1 MPFLDVL
8 KSFFKSNGYGADC
21 KRSPAYNFIQFGVDP
36 HEVWDVVSDLGDGA
50 FGKVQKVIH
59 KENKTF
65 AAAKAI
71 ELQNEDDID
80 EYLVEIEILTQCR
93 HKNIVRLYEVFLW
106 DHSLWLMLEFCGGG
120 AVDSIMVELEKPLS
134 EPQIR
139 YICHELCEA
148 LRFLHKCHVIH
159 RDLKAGNI
167 LLTSE
172 GEVKLGDFGVSA
184 KSSDSL
190 QRRTTFIGTPYWM
203 APEVMICETFK
214 EQPYGS
220 KCDIWSLG
228 ITLIELAEMEPPYHE
243 MSPMRV
249 VFKIQKSDPP
259 TLCNPSKWSG
269 EFHNFLSRCLVKNP
283 NERDSADMLIAH
295 SFVAAQ
301 NDRKPILQLLS
312 ELKADVI
319 AEVVEEIE
327 EEDRQSSH
335 SIESTETLTP
345 SFSTPVH
352 CDDGAQANAERFDQA
367 RDVVRSFCSD
377 EVDLAKN
384 ANEADERNALESRN
398 FEQRAAVS
406 GQKRPA
412 PRGPPESESYD
423 LYNSTANEI
432 LDALYESLSN
442 EERRKVLDQ
451 PRDERQASNSFEHA
465 DAAEAF
471 NRSVQGS
478 RVVDR
483 EQAGVLRVTVHSAV
497 EEPADQLP
505 LKRQS
510 SVDKNDQRERRPSQ
524 PVTEMRFCA
533 FAKETDLGEK
543 TISADSGS
551 FIQIRKTEG
560 TEFGAE
566 KLYTG
571 AVDTSGWKFQNS
583 ANVDVQNAAA
593 QDAYFASEYAEPFAE
608 SDVPSSN
615 DQLLTSHASPSNLPA
630 SALQSCAFV
639 ESQAVGKVDEPPPE
653 PPIDY
658 EMVSVNKIPFQ
669 QDSSTT
675 VPIASP
681 VNNRIING
689 SCITESAPSPSAP
702 VVSEERPISVLRK
715 TSANLDKETVAE
727 KPMDTVNG
735 NVFLARRNPHRR
747 TVTKKTRVFVVDGV
761 QVTST
766 TYHVMSDDD
775 THLYK
780 AKEDFRL
787 RKAELQEMRRLQ
799 REEVRQFQELSQR
812 AEMQREQQS
821 RKFEQDLQTLLRE
834 YENEVDSIM
843 RCQKKQLE
851 EAEKIQEDDM
861 KIATKRLKVEE
872 ERELKHFREVLRQE
886 HKLLKQEMD
895 FVPKHDRKEMYR
907 QRKELLDAQ
916 QADRERQFVERVK
929 NAHTLTLNRLDDSHR
944 QKITLLER
952 QFLQQKHQ
960 MLRAREAALW
970 ELEERQLHERHQ
982 LLKNQ
987 MKESF
992 FLQRSH
998 MLVRHQKELEHV
1010 KKVSQR
1016 KEDEAIRAQAS
1027 ERKRLPKIL
1036 RSETKTRTMMFRESL
1051 KIRMLDPGDI
1061 ASKLREFEER
1071 ERYRI
1076 AQEVKKQEV
1085 KHRKRLEL
1093 LRAENETTVKELE
1106 QLQNEKRKL
1115 LLEHENL
1122 RLKLFDEEYANEL
1135 KAWKSQLKPRK
1146 QKLEEKFAG
1155 ELNEQERFYEQTLA
1169 GSPSLPGS
1177 YISSALI
1184 SGGHGMSY

>member
-1 MPFLDVL
+1 MPLLDVL
-8 KSFFKSNGYGADC
+8 KNFFKSNGYGTDS

-36 HEVWDVVSDLGDGA
+36 HDIWDVVSDLGDGA

-59 KENKTF
+59 KENGTC

-71 ELQNEDDID
+71 ELQSEEDID
-80 EYLVEIEILTQCR
+80 EYLVEIEILTQCH
-93 HKNIVRLYEVFLW
+93 HKNVVRLYEVLTYFF
-106 DHSLWLMLEFCGGG
+106 SFYNILMLEFCGGG

-139 YICHELCEA
+139 FVCHELCEA

-167 LLTSE
+167 LLTFE

-190 QRRTTFIGTPYWM
+190 HRRTTFIGTPYWM
-203 APEVMICETFK
+203 APEVMVCETFK

-249 VFKIQKSDPP
+249 VFKVQKSDPP
-259 TLCNPSKWSG
+259 TLCNPAKWYT
-269 EFHNFLSRCLVKNP
+269 FHNFLSRCLVKNP
-283 NERDSADMLIAH
+283 NERDSADLLCLH
-295 SFVAAQ
+295 SFVSGQ
-301 NDRKPILQLLS
+301 DDPKPILQLLS

-327 EEDRQSSH
+327 EEAFTTFLCILALRDSSVHVQSNAAQSAL
-335 SIESTETLTP
+335 SASAYAEGLIE
-345 SFSTPVH
+345 
-352 CDDGAQANAERFDQA
+352 R
-367 RDVVRSFCSD
+367 
-377 EVDLAKN
+377 EVP
-384 ANEADERNALESRN
+384 
-398 FEQRAAVS
+398 
-406 GQKRPA
+406 PA
-412 PRGPPESESYD
+412 IGPFLP
-423 LYNSTANEI
+423 
-432 LDALYESLSN
+432 
-442 EERRKVLDQ
+442 
-451 PRDERQASNSFEHA
+451 SNSF
-465 DAAEAF
+465 
-471 NRSVQGS
+471 
-478 RVVDR
+478 
-483 EQAGVLRVTVHSAV
+483 
-497 EEPADQLP
+497 
-505 LKRQS
+505 
-510 SVDKNDQRERRPSQ
+510 
-524 PVTEMRFCA
+524 
-533 FAKETDLGEK
+533 
-543 TISADSGS
+543 
-551 FIQIRKTEG
+551 
-560 TEFGAE
+560 
-566 KLYTG
+566 
-571 AVDTSGWKFQNS
+571 
-583 ANVDVQNAAA
+583 
-593 QDAYFASEYAEPFAE
+593 
-608 SDVPSSN
+608 
-615 DQLLTSHASPSNLPA
+615 PSNLSA
-630 SALQSCAFV
+630 SVTQICPFL
-639 ESQAVGKVDEPPPE
+639 ESHTVGKADEPPPE

-658 EMVSVNKIPFQ
+658 ETALVAKDAGQSDF
-669 QDSSTT
+669 SCT
-675 VPIASP
+675 VLVKFPMKKRS
-681 VNNRIING
+681 NNIDKY
-689 SCITESAPSPSAP
+689 
-702 VVSEERPISVLRK
+702 V
-715 TSANLDKETVAE
+715 KETA
-727 KPMDTVNG
+727 NG
-735 NVFLARRNPHRR
+735 NSLLARRNPHRR
-747 TVTKKTRVFVVDGV
+747 TVTKKTRVFVLDGV

-775 THLYK
+775 TVCL
-780 AKEDFRL
+780 F

-799 REEVRQFQELSQR
+799 KEEVRQFQELSLR
-812 AEMQREQQS
+812 AEMQRDQQS

-834 YENEVDSIM
+834 YESEVDSIM

-872 ERELKHFREVLRQE
+872 VELKHFREVLRQE

-895 FVPKHDRKEMYR
+895 FLPKQDRKELYK

-916 QADRERQFVERVK
+916 QH
-929 NAHTLTLNRLDDSHR
+929 AHALTLNRLDDSHR

-987 MKESF
+987 MKEDF

-1010 KKVSQR
+1010 KKVNQR
-1016 KEDEAIRAQAS
+1016 KEEDAIRAQTS

-1051 KIRMLDPGDI
+1051 KIRMLDPGDV
-1061 ASKLREFEER
+1061 AAKLREFEER

-1076 AQEVKKQEV
+1076 AQELKKQEL
-1085 KHRKRLEL
+1085 KHKKRMDL
-1093 LRAENETTVKELE
+1093 LRAENEAT
-1106 QLQNEKRKL
+1106 NEKRKL

-1135 KAWKSQLKPRK
+1135 KAWKAQLKPRK
-1146 QKLEEKFAG
+1146 QKLEEKFSG
-1155 ELNEQERFYEQTLA
+1155 ELNEQERFYERTLT
-1169 GSPSLPGS
+1169 GSPSLLS
-1177 YISSALI
+1177 VRHSCYT
-1184 SGGHGMSY
+1184 